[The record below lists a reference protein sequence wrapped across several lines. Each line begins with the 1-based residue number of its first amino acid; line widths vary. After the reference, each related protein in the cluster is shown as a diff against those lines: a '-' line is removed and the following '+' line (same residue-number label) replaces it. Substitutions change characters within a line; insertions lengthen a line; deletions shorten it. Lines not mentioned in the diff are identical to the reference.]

1 MAERTYSYDPTKIKE
16 NGVDR
21 MRLELG
27 DTTFAPGELTA
38 ALCDEEYKAIIES
51 SKGWNKA
58 KLRCLEAILMR
69 FAHQVNVSVD
79 GLSYSF
85 AQRVDFWK
93 KLKDELKKDA
103 KVTVPIAKL
112 SALGGNL
119 GGDPYFYE
127 DLHTNRRKRTSRNG
141 SWG

>member
-1 MAERTYSYDPTKIKE
+1 MARTYSYDPANIPE
-16 NGVDR
+16 NGIDR

-38 ALCDEEYKAIIES
+38 ALCDEEYKSIIET
-51 SKGWNKA
+51 SKSWNKA
-58 KLRCLEAILMR
+58 KLRCLDAILMR

-79 GLSYSF
+79 GVSYSF

-93 KLKDELKKDA
+93 KLKDDLKKET
-103 KVTVPIAKL
+103 KVTVPSVNP
-112 SALGGNL
+112 SALNGSL
-119 GGDPYFYE
+119 GGSPYFYE
-127 DLHTNRRKRTSRNG
+127 DLHTNRRKRTSGNG

>member
-1 MAERTYSYDPTKIKE
+1 MARTYSYDPAKIPE
-16 NGVDR
+16 NGIDR

-38 ALCDEEYKAIIES
+38 ALCDEEYKSIIET
-51 SKGWNKA
+51 SKSWNKA
-58 KLRCLEAILMR
+58 KLRCLDAILMR

-93 KLKDELKKDA
+93 KLKDDLKKET
-103 KVTVPIAKL
+103 KLTVPTVNP
-112 SALGGNL
+112 SALNGSL
-119 GGDPYFYE
+119 GGSPYFYE
-127 DLHTNRRKRTSRNG
+127 DLHTNRRKRAGVNG
-141 SWG
+141 SLR